1 VTFPA
6 IKPSSRSYSPGQL
19 PVRTYRTL
27 SGAIWKRAFSNT
39 RSGQALSLKF
49 NSLNDGETEQ
59 IVAHFEDMGGTFKR
73 FDLPSELFAGMSSGL
88 TNRLKNAANI
98 KWAYS
103 SEPKVESVFPG
114 YSDVTVELIGEV
126 EYP

>member
-6 IKPSSRSYSPGQL
+6 IKPSSRSYSPGAL
-19 PVRTYRTL
+19 PVRAYRTL
-27 SGAIWKRAFSNT
+27 GGAVWKRAFSNT
-39 RSGQALSLKF
+39 VLGQTLSLRF
-49 NSLNDGETEQ
+49 NALTDSETEQ
-59 IVAHFEDMGGTFKR
+59 IVAHYEDMGGTFRR

-88 TNRLKNAANI
+88 TNRLKNATNI

-103 SEPKVESVFPG
+103 AEPKVESVFPG
-114 YSDVTVELIGEV
+114 YSNVTVDLVGEV